1 MEPERRLAMLRA
13 LKDQVE
19 SIYSALPSPRLP
31 RAVKEDGPEP
41 DRTLTLEQRLTRSWC
56 TNLQNLLTDLSQPR
70 YRGQARFAIYR
81 EWTLRQLLK
90 GMAEAIERAV
100 REERPPASG
109 TWRALHG
116 LFVFLEGRDELN
128 GPDIPMRYRFHPGT
142 EYKRLLLIGAL
153 GEYSNAAR
161 ILRETGPKL
170 REWGGRFRAA
180 PGPASGWGESSAAPR
195 PERGR
200 PAPAYPALGR
210 SALSG
215 MGPRACPGVQGLCRA
230 LPIAPAPSR
239 CRPDP
244 LGGPGLSLSHTA
256 RRALARPR
264 PFPGGLPRSI
274 GVFGRPPSAG

>member
-1 MEPERRLAMLRA
+1 MTMWLERLRPSDLHAMLPQVVLRLDQIRDQAMEPERRLAMLRA

-19 SIYSALPSPRLP
+19 SIYCALSSARPPRV
-31 RAVKEDGPEP
+31 AKADGPER

-56 TNLQNLLTDLSQPR
+56 TNLQGLLTDLSQPR

-100 REERPPASG
+100 REERPAAPG

-116 LFVFLEGRDELN
+116 LFVFLEGRDELS

-153 GEYSNAAR
+153 GEYPNAAR

-170 REWGGRFRAA
+170 REWGAASELRRDLRANVESHLLRLDLSA
-180 PGPASGWGESSAAPR
+180 DLPPQRTQRWDEQPYREWVLEPA
-195 PERGR
+195 
-200 PAPAYPALGR
+200 
-210 SALSG
+210 
-215 MGPRACPGVQGLCRA
+215 QGYRDYVELYRLRLRLQDA
-230 LPIAPAPSR
+230 DLIA
-239 CRPDP
+239 
-244 LGGPGLSLSHTA
+244 
-256 RRALARPR
+256 
-264 PFPGGLPRSI
+264 
-274 GVFGRPPSAG
+274 SAGPLSA